1 MMDDLKI
8 REFKNNI
15 IAYMNSTEL
24 PLEVKRLVL
33 SEILHETTMLVNND
47 ITKLINNLKKKKK
60 KQKPIRKIP
69 RSKILAERLR

>member
-8 REFKNNI
+8 RDFKNSI
-15 IAYMNSTEL
+15 IAYLSSTEL

-47 ITKLINNLKKKKK
+47 ITQLINNLKKEKEETKSDPK
-60 KQKPIRKIP
+60 NSP
-69 RSKILAERLR
+69 E

>member
-1 MMDDLKI
+1 MDDLKI

-33 SEILHETTMLVNND
+33 SEILSETTMLVNND
-47 ITKLINNLKKKKK
+47 ITKLINSLKKEKEESEKEETK
-60 KQKPIRKIP
+60 TKTDPENSP
-69 RSKILAERLR
+69 E

>member
-15 IAYMNSTEL
+15 INYMNHTDL

-33 SEILHETTMLVNND
+33 SEILHETTQIVNND
-47 ITKLINNLKKKKK
+47 ITALINNLKKEKEETKTD
-60 KQKPIRKIP
+60 PENSP
-69 RSKILAERLR
+69 E

>member
-15 IAYMNSTEL
+15 INYMNHTDL

-33 SEILHETTMLVNND
+33 SEILHETTQIVNND
-47 ITKLINNLKKKKK
+47 ITALINNLKKEKEEAKTD
-60 KQKPIRKIP
+60 PENSP
-69 RSKILAERLR
+69 E